1 MRKIYLAFVLL
12 CLALTSQAQIR
23 MTMVDPANHQIQI
36 KNFGMMAVD
45 ISTYRLCALFDY
57 PILNQAPVTISS
69 GDFNLSPNESAT
81 ITWDNTGGAG
91 FLADSSDVGLYLPS
105 GSFGSAAN
113 MVDFMQYGAGGQGRE
128 NVAVAGGRWTAGD
141 FLETSSGP
149 WMYTGDGTQ
158 NGIMFWAS
166 SQVVPGCMEMDAC
179 NYNPDA
185 TEDDGS
191 CTYPGCTAIDACNFD
206 EVAGCDDGSCQY
218 FGCLDALACN
228 YDSTAG
234 CDDGTCVFPGCADTL
249 ACNFDATAGCDDGS
263 CVFPGCTDSLACN
276 YDASAGCDGGLCIL
290 PDGCTDEQACNY
302 DSLATCDN
310 GSCLMLD
317 ACGVCGGEGIAGCAD
332 ELACNYDSLAT
343 CDNGTC
349 TYPEHVFITCDGTCI
364 NDADQDG
371 ICDEFLS
378 AGCADSTSCNYTPGD
393 QDTSNDL
400 CIYPGCTDTLACNYN
415 PLAGC
420 GDSSCIFA
428 EPLYTC
434 DGVCLNDL
442 DQDGICDENEV
453 AGCTDSLACNYDMN
467 ASDDDGSCNYPGCT
481 EAAAC
486 NYDSLAIC
494 DDGSCLQVDD
504 CGVCGGSGISGCMD
518 MNACNYDM
526 TATCDDNS
534 CQLPDGC
541 TDNTACNFNANAQCD
556 DGSCTYPGCNDA
568 TACNYDMAA
577 GCDDGSCTYTGTGT
591 ETLIMEHFDSYV
603 AGDGVAAQSDLW
615 DTWDGTATPDAV
627 VVDSVSFS
635 PSNSALI
642 SGQATDLV
650 LPIGPYNTGRVIT
663 DFKMKLTDA
672 GGYFNFLHNW
682 ANNNTNYQWACDV
695 FFGGD
700 GVVSATLGGADFTGN
715 DVPVGEW
722 FDVKVIADMYMDSG
736 WVYINNELLGNW
748 QWSLNNANG
757 AAGNNQIAAIDFF
770 GTNNASGEGV
780 YYIDDV
786 QVVYSTYL
794 DCDGNCLNDAD
805 GDGICDELEVRVN
818 EITAMGLPAVF
829 PNPSNGVYQVVV
841 NNHGVINQLEVL
853 DLTGRIVYTDNPNRS
868 NTVLDLTSLV
878 AGNYILRI
886 TQDKSVNSVQIQKH

>member
-1 MRKIYLAFVLL
+1 M
-12 CLALTSQAQIR
+12 
-23 MTMVDPANHQIQI
+23 
-36 KNFGMMAVD
+36 
-45 ISTYRLCALFDY
+45 
-57 PILNQAPVTISS
+57 
-69 GDFNLSPNESAT
+69 
-81 ITWDNTGGAG
+81 
-91 FLADSSDVGLYLPS
+91 
-105 GSFGSAAN
+105 
-113 MVDFMQYGAGGQGRE
+113 
-128 NVAVAGGRWTAGD
+128 
-141 FLETSSGP
+141 
-149 WMYTGDGTQ
+149 
-158 NGIMFWAS
+158 
-166 SQVVPGCMEMDAC
+166 
-179 NYNPDA
+179 
-185 TEDDGS
+185 
-191 CTYPGCTAIDACNFD
+191 
-206 EVAGCDDGSCQY
+206 
-218 FGCLDALACN
+218 DALACN
-228 YDSTAG
+228 YN
-234 CDDGTCVFPGCADTL
+234 P
-249 ACNFDATAGCDDGS
+249 
-263 CVFPGCTDSLACN
+263 
-276 YDASAGCDGGLCIL
+276 SAGC
-290 PDGCTDEQACNY
+290 
-302 DSLATCDN
+302 S
-310 GSCLMLD
+310 
-317 ACGVCGGEGIAGCAD
+317 
-332 ELACNYDSLAT
+332 
-343 CDNGTC
+343 
-349 TYPEHVFITCDGTCI
+349 
-364 NDADQDG
+364 
-371 ICDEFLS
+371 
-378 AGCADSTSCNYTPGD
+378 
-393 QDTSNDL
+393 
-400 CIYPGCTDTLACNYN
+400 
-415 PLAGC
+415 
-420 GDSSCIFA
+420 DSSCIFA

-467 ASDDDGSCNYPGCT
+467 ASDDDGSCSYPGCT

-486 NYDSLAIC
+486 NYDSLAICDDGNCTFPAFDFIDCFGQCLNDTNANSVCDEFEIGGCSDFMACNFDPLDSLATDDVCYYPGCNDPSACNYSDSAACNDNSCLYSGCTDLNACNYDPTAGCDDGTCVSALPFYDCDGVCINDIDLDGTCDEVEIEGCTDSLACNYNPYVTQSDNSCLSLDACGVCGGNSISGCTNPNACNFNAAAGC

-541 TDNTACNFNANAQCD
+541 TDNTACNYSANAQCD

-818 EITAMGLPAVF
+818 EITAMGLPVVF

-886 TQDKSVNSVQIQKH
+886 TQDKSVKSVQIQKH